1 MKIKENDPA
10 QSKLIMVRPAGYRI
24 QNGYPEY
31 VSALTSIDQC

>member
-24 QNGYPEY
+24 QNGDPEVRLY
-31 VSALTSIDQC
+31 LTSIDQC